1 MLVCR
6 KWIMCIKTAGI
17 VSFVPAAFLF
27 KKSIKELILME
38 YLLKNGK
45 KVLIRKPTAEDAEA
59 IIHVMTITD
68 TETLFLARN
77 PGEFCTPVEREK
89 QIIED
94 VLADNDVEW
103 FVAEYD
109 NKVIGQCS
117 VGLVRRNARYRHR
130 AEVAFVILKDYC
142 NLGIG
147 GRMMEECIKW
157 CKEHGITQIELDVV
171 KDNTRA
177 LKMYQNFGFEIIGT
191 KKNALRY
198 EDGTYADEYL
208 MIKML

>member
-1 MLVCR
+1 
-6 KWIMCIKTAGI
+6 
-17 VSFVPAAFLF
+17 
-27 KKSIKELILME
+27 ME
-38 YLLKNGK
+38 YLLRNGK
-45 KVLIRKPTAEDAEA
+45 KVIIRKPNVEDAKA
-59 IIHVMTITD
+59 IINVMTIAD

-89 QIIED
+89 QIIEN
-94 VLADNDVEW
+94 VLADNDSEW

-130 AEVAFVILKDYC
+130 AACGFVILKDYC

-147 GRMMEECIKW
+147 GKMMEECIKW
-157 CKEHGITQIELDVV
+157 CRKHGVTQLELDVV
-171 KDNTRA
+171 KNNERA

-191 KKNALRY
+191 KEMALKY
-198 EDGTYADEYL
+198 QDGTYADEYL
-208 MIKML
+208 MVKKL

>member
-1 MLVCR
+1 
-6 KWIMCIKTAGI
+6 
-17 VSFVPAAFLF
+17 
-27 KKSIKELILME
+27 ME

-45 KVLIRKPTAEDAEA
+45 KVLIRKPTVEDAEA
-59 IIHVMTITD
+59 IINVMTIAD

-89 QIIED
+89 HIIENI
-94 VLADNDVEW
+94 LADDAVEW

-109 NKVIGQCS
+109 HKVIGQCS

-130 AEVAFVILKDYC
+130 AEVAFVILKDFC

-157 CKEHGITQIELDVV
+157 CKEHGITQMELDVV
-171 KDNTRA
+171 KNNDRA
-177 LKMYQNFGFEIIGT
+177 VKMYQSFGFEVIGI
-191 KKNALRY
+191 KENALRY
-198 EDGTYADEYL
+198 LDGTYADEYL
-208 MIKML
+208 MVKKL

>member
-1 MLVCR
+1 MM
-6 KWIMCIKTAGI
+6 KN
-17 VSFVPAAFLF
+17 S
-27 KKSIKELILME
+27 ELIEYGDFYMME

-45 KVLIRKPTAEDAEA
+45 KVIIRRPKVEDAEA
-59 IIHVMTITD
+59 IINVITIAD

-89 QIIED
+89 QIIEN

-109 NKVIGQCS
+109 NKVVGQCS
-117 VGLVRRNARYRHR
+117 VGLVRRNARYQHR

-147 GRMMEECIKW
+147 SRMMEECIKW
-157 CKEHGITQIELDVV
+157 CKEHNVTQIELDVV
-171 KDNTRA
+171 KNNDRA
-177 LKMYQNFGFEIIGT
+177 LKMYHNFGFKIIGT
-191 KKNALRY
+191 KENALRY
-198 EDGTYADEYL
+198 QDGTYADEYL
-208 MIKML
+208 MVKKM

>member
-1 MLVCR
+1 
-6 KWIMCIKTAGI
+6 
-17 VSFVPAAFLF
+17 
-27 KKSIKELILME
+27 ME

-45 KVLIRKPTAEDAEA
+45 KVMIRKPTVEDAEA
-59 IIHVMTITD
+59 IIHVMTIAD

-89 QIIED
+89 QIIEN
-94 VLADNDVEW
+94 VLADNDIEW

-117 VGLVRRNARYRHR
+117 VGLVRRNERYRHR

-157 CKEHGITQIELDVV
+157 CKEHNITQIELGVV

-177 LKMYQNFGFEIIGT
+177 LTMYQNFGFEITGT

>member
-1 MLVCR
+1 MQ
-6 KWIMCIKTAGI
+6 
-17 VSFVPAAFLF
+17 
-27 KKSIKELILME
+27 

-45 KVLIRKPTAEDAEA
+45 NVTIRKPRVEDAEA
-59 IIHVMTITD
+59 IINVMTIAD

-89 QIIED
+89 QIIEN

-103 FVAEYD
+103 FVAEYE

-130 AEVAFVILKDYC
+130 AEVAFVILQDYC

-147 GRMMEECIKW
+147 GKMMEECIKW
-157 CKEHGITQIELDVV
+157 CEKNGVTQIELDVV
-171 KDNTRA
+171 KNNERA
-177 LKMYQNFGFEIIGT
+177 LKMYQGFGFEIIGT
-191 KKNALRY
+191 KENALRY
-198 EDGTYADEYL
+198 QDGTYADEYL
-208 MIKML
+208 MVKKL

>member
-1 MLVCR
+1 MM
-6 KWIMCIKTAGI
+6 KN
-17 VSFVPAAFLF
+17 S
-27 KKSIKELILME
+27 ELIEYGDFYMME

-45 KVLIRKPTAEDAEA
+45 KVIIRRPKVEDAEA
-59 IIHVMTITD
+59 IINVITVAD

-89 QIIED
+89 QIIEN

-109 NKVIGQCS
+109 NKVVGQCS
-117 VGLVRRNARYRHR
+117 VGLVRRNARYQHR

-147 GRMMEECIKW
+147 SRMMEECIKW
-157 CKEHGITQIELDVV
+157 CKEHNVTQIELDVV
-171 KDNTRA
+171 KNNDRA
-177 LKMYQNFGFEIIGT
+177 LKMYHNFGFKIIGT
-191 KKNALRY
+191 KENALRY
-198 EDGTYADEYL
+198 QDGTYADEYL
-208 MIKML
+208 MVKKM

>member
-1 MLVCR
+1 MQ
-6 KWIMCIKTAGI
+6 
-17 VSFVPAAFLF
+17 
-27 KKSIKELILME
+27 

-45 KVLIRKPTAEDAEA
+45 SVTIRKPKVEDADA
-59 IIHVMTITD
+59 IINVMTIAD

-89 QIIED
+89 QIIEN

-103 FVAEYD
+103 FVAEYE

-130 AEVAFVILKDYC
+130 AEVAFVILQDYC

-147 GRMMEECIKW
+147 GKMLEECIKW
-157 CKEHGITQIELDVV
+157 CEKNGVTQIELDVV
-171 KDNTRA
+171 KNNERA
-177 LKMYQNFGFEIIGT
+177 LKMYQGFGFKIIGT
-191 KKNALRY
+191 KENALRY
-198 EDGTYADEYL
+198 QDGTYADEYL
-208 MIKML
+208 MVKKL